1 MRNVFS
7 SSGAVLVVFVP
18 SGSCSLIW
26 TALAL
31 HCQLQCSLA
40 VFQSRVGRCVVA
52 GLDSDS
58 SVLLDRDDDRQDTA
72 GY

>member
-7 SSGAVLVVFVP
+7 SNGAVLVI
-18 SGSCSLIW
+18 CSFWIMLPDMDCFG
-26 TALAL
+26 L

-40 VFQSRVGRCVVA
+40 VFQRRVGRCVVA

>member
-7 SSGAVLVVFVP
+7 SNGAVLVVFVP
-18 SGSCSLIW
+18 SGSYSPDMDCFG
-26 TALAL
+26 L

-40 VFQSRVGRCVVA
+40 VFQRRVGRCVVA
-52 GLDSDS
+52 GL